1 MSVHNQRLITF
12 MFPML
17 MLSLLVILMV
27 VFEKHT
33 TFYMDGVRD
42 TQKEAYEHGLMIKTI
57 DKNDKVVY
65 SWKELHN
72 IGYEEEK

>member
-1 MSVHNQRLITF
+1 MENEKFISCGWPVLIF
-12 MFPML
+12 VGMIFIML
-17 MLSLLVILMV
+17 A
-27 VFEKHT
+27 FEKHT

-42 TQKEAYEHGLMIKTI
+42 TKREAYEHGLMIKTL
-57 DKNDKVVY
+57 DKDDKVVY